1 MTRTII
7 VILSEDK
14 GCVTIVMDKNDYSDK
29 MNPLVN
35 NKQTCKPLKCD
46 PTPALPLRLNGKLL
60 DLKKTE
66 TIDFISTGTVLQ
78 IHMLRI
84 TVS

>member
-1 MTRTII
+1 
-7 VILSEDK
+7 
-14 GCVTIVMDKNDYSDK
+14 MDKKDYSDK

-35 NKQTCKPLKCD
+35 NKQTSKPLKCD

-66 TIDFISTGTVLQ
+66 TIDFL
-78 IHMLRI
+78 
-84 TVS
+84 

>member
-1 MTRTII
+1 
-7 VILSEDK
+7 
-14 GCVTIVMDKNDYSDK
+14 MDKKDYSDK

-46 PTPALPLRLNGKLL
+46 PSPALPLRLNGKLV

-66 TIDFISTGTVLQ
+66 TIDFISTVTVLQ
-78 IHMLRI
+78 THMLRI